1 MQNYAFLSVE
11 FKCKTI
17 NHTKVS
23 RKYTYHQG
31 PAPYS
36 VSQVG
41 MFLSAYAPE
50 ETCNTRQLLPVPVQS
65 KVELPESQTMIESF
79 ICAFNKFYFLICH
92 G

>member
-1 MQNYAFLSVE
+1 ME

-36 VSQVG
+36 VSEVG
-41 MFLSAYAPE
+41 MFLSASAPE

-65 KVELPESQTMIESF
+65 KVELPESQPKIELF
-79 ICAFNKFYFLICH
+79 ICAFYQFNFFICH

>member
-1 MQNYAFLSVE
+1 ME

-41 MFLSAYAPE
+41 MFLSASAPE
-50 ETCNTRQLLPVPVQS
+50 ETCNTRQLPPVPVQS
-65 KVELPESQTMIESF
+65 KVELPESQPKIKSF
-79 ICAFNKFYFLICH
+79 ICAFYKFYFLICH